1 MKTMNPQEREQKAI
15 ESMNKCSKLRN
26 ELITETENLA
36 TIVQGSK
43 QVILCA
49 AFTRKW
55 NSNHIQN
62 WWKNRG
68 PSFINKWRHDEAYAS
83 AASKLTTEERKVLGI

>member
-1 MKTMNPQEREQKAI
+1 MNPKEREQKAI
-15 ESMNKCSKLRN
+15 EAMNRCSKLRN

-62 WWKNRG
+62 WWKGRG
-68 PSFINKWRHDEAYAS
+68 PSFINKWSHDEAYAS